1 MKNRIIYIIVA
12 VIVLV
17 CAVFVACS
25 NNNKNY
31 ADNEKTVLSTDE
43 NGNLITTT
51 KDSGAI
57 TIIENVT
64 NENGKVIGTKR
75 VNQPTSIKDGV
86 VVVTKIVD
94 VTNKKGETVTKV
106 VSQAVLDKDGNTL
119 TVASTNKST
128 TKKGQKPTSATGT
141 TAKTTT
147 KKNTVSKPKPTTTTD
162 PCTTTDAKDVQPLP
176 EDVFDERYVL
186 SGYNG
191 LLLLQQR
198 FDIIKK
204 DTYTVNLNSEIG
216 DTAKYTVYIVD
227 PKNKNT
233 HIAYSTIKVNL
244 KNGKAVETNATTKK
258 KTKYNALELPT
269 TTTTTTTKAKK

>member
-31 ADNEKTVLSTDE
+31 TDNEKTVSATDE
-43 NGNLITTT
+43 SGNLITTT
-51 KDSGAI
+51 KDSGAV

-64 NENGKVIGTKR
+64 DENGKVIGTKR

-94 VTNKKGETVTKV
+94 VTDKDGKSATKV
-106 VSQAVLDKDGNTL
+106 VSQAVLDKNGNTL
-119 TVASTNKST
+119 TVASTSNTT

-141 TAKTTT
+141 TAKATT
-147 KKNTVSKPKPTTTTD
+147 KKNTVTKPKPTTTTD
-162 PCTTTDAKDVQPLP
+162 PCTTTDPHEVQPLP
-176 EDVFDERYVL
+176 EDVFDEKYVL

-198 FDIIKK
+198 FDIIQK
-204 DTYTVNLNSEIG
+204 DTYTVNLDSEIG
-216 DTAKYTVYIVD
+216 DTAEYTVYIVD

-244 KNGKAVETNATTKK
+244 KNGNAVETNATTKK

-269 TTTTTTTKAKK
+269 TTTTTTKAK